1 MSNQELI
8 EYLTDNSGEYN
19 KRINR
24 KYLETHDLNI
34 LHILYNVYD
43 DLSEE
48 TPVYE
53 IYYRLKNNLK
63 KRPVC
68 IICGKPVKYTSG
80 HYAKFCSKECQYSD
94 LGKKITKEIKIK
106 SNLEKYGV
114 EHTSQLKEVTDKRT
128 KSRADHVNEIQQHVR
143 ESLYK
148 KYGAY
153 DVMHI
158 PHILQK
164 IKNTNLKKFGVEF
177 PLQQLKKENSEIY
190 QKISQTCI
198 NKFGVDS
205 PLKNKEVREKIK
217 QTNIQKY
224 GVDNLFKSNIIK
236 EKIKQTNIQK
246 YGVDNL
252 FKNDIIKEKIKQT
265 NIQKYGVDYLFK
277 SNIIKEKIKQ
287 TNIQKYGVDNP
298 LKNKEIREK
307 IKQTN
312 IQKYGVDNPLKNKEI
327 WKKSQDNRQIS
338 SKSKLEN
345 NFLNYLKLKYE
356 SDDIITQYKSKEYPY
371 YCDFYIKSINLY
383 IEIQG
388 HWTHNDHPF
397 DINNLNDQLIMN
409 KWRTKSLSDKYYKN
423 ALNTWTIK
431 DVEKR
436 NTAIQNNLNYLEIFG
451 KTDLNKYI
459 DIFENYIKNM
469 ENNNT

>member
-43 DLSEE
+43 DLSEK

-128 KSRADHVNEIQQHVR
+128 KSRADHVNKIQQHVR

-190 QKISQTCI
+190 QRISQTCI

-205 PLKNKEVREKIK
+205 PLKNKEVR
-217 QTNIQKY
+217 
-224 GVDNLFKSNIIK
+224 
-236 EKIKQTNIQK
+236 
-246 YGVDNL
+246 
-252 FKNDIIKEKIKQT
+252 
-265 NIQKYGVDYLFK
+265 
-277 SNIIKEKIKQ
+277 EKIKQ

-397 DINNLNDQLIMN
+397 DINNLNDQQIMN
-409 KWRTKSLSDKYYKN
+409 IWRTKSLSDKYYKN

-469 ENNNT
+469 ENNT

>member
-1 MSNQELI
+1 MYFLFMSNQELI

-48 TPVYE
+48 TPIYE

-94 LGKKITKEIKIK
+94 LGKKITKDIKIK

-128 KSRADHVNEIQQHVR
+128 KSRADHVDKIQQHVR

-164 IKNTNLKKFGVEF
+164 IKDTNLKKFGVEF
-177 PLQQLKKENSEIY
+177 PLQQLKKENCEIY

-198 NKFGVDS
+198 NKFGIDS

-217 QTNIQKY
+217 QTNIQR
-224 GVDNLFKSNIIK
+224 
-236 EKIKQTNIQK
+236 
-246 YGVDNL
+246 
-252 FKNDIIKEKIKQT
+252 
-265 NIQKYGVDYLFK
+265 
-277 SNIIKEKIKQ
+277 
-287 TNIQKYGVDNP
+287 YGVDNP

-397 DINNLNDQLIMN
+397 DINNLNDQQIMN
-409 KWRTKSLSDKYYKN
+409 IWRTKSLSDKYYKN

>member
-114 EHTSQLKEVTDKRT
+114 EHTSQLKDVTDKRT
-128 KSRADHVNEIQQHVR
+128 KSRADHVNKIQQHVR

-164 IKNTNLKKFGVEF
+164 IKDTNLKKFGVEF

-198 NKFGVDS
+198 NKFGVDF

-224 GVDNLFKSNIIK
+224 GVDNLFK
-236 EKIKQTNIQK
+236 
-246 YGVDNL
+246 
-252 FKNDIIKEKIKQT
+252 ND
-265 NIQKYGVDYLFK
+265 
-277 SNIIKEKIKQ
+277 IIKEKIKQ

-459 DIFENYIKNM
+459 DIFEDYIKNM
-469 ENNNT
+469 ENNT

>member
-24 KYLETHDLNI
+24 KYLEIHDLNI

-43 DLSEE
+43 DLSKE

-128 KSRADHVNEIQQHVR
+128 KSRADHVDKIQQHVR

-164 IKNTNLKKFGVEF
+164 IKDTNLKKYGVEF

-198 NKFGVDS
+198 NKFGIDS

-224 GVDNLFKSNIIK
+224 GVD
-236 EKIKQTNIQK
+236 
-246 YGVDNL
+246 
-252 FKNDIIKEKIKQT
+252 
-265 NIQKYGVDYLFK
+265 YLFK
-277 SNIIKEKIKQ
+277 SNIIK
-287 TNIQKYGVDNP
+287 
-298 LKNKEIREK
+298 EK

>member
-43 DLSEE
+43 DLSEK

-164 IKNTNLKKFGVEF
+164 IKDTNLKKFGVEF

-198 NKFGVDS
+198 NKFDVDS
-205 PLKNKEVREKIK
+205 PLKNKEV
-217 QTNIQKY
+217 
-224 GVDNLFKSNIIK
+224 
-236 EKIKQTNIQK
+236 
-246 YGVDNL
+246 
-252 FKNDIIKEKIKQT
+252 
-265 NIQKYGVDYLFK
+265 
-277 SNIIKEKIKQ
+277 
-287 TNIQKYGVDNP
+287 
-298 LKNKEIREK
+298 REK

-397 DINNLNDQLIMN
+397 DINNLNDQQIMN
-409 KWRTKSLSDKYYKN
+409 IWRTKSLSDKYYKN

>member
-43 DLSEE
+43 DLSEK

-128 KSRADHVNEIQQHVR
+128 KNRADHVNEIQQHVR

-224 GVDNLFKSNIIK
+224 GVDNLFK
-236 EKIKQTNIQK
+236 
-246 YGVDNL
+246 
-252 FKNDIIKEKIKQT
+252 NDIIKEKIKQT

-277 SNIIKEKIKQ
+277 SNIIK
-287 TNIQKYGVDNP
+287 
-298 LKNKEIREK
+298 EK

-397 DINNLNDQLIMN
+397 DINNLNDQQIMN
-409 KWRTKSLSDKYYKN
+409 IWRTKSLSDKYYKN

-469 ENNNT
+469 ENNT

>member
-43 DLSEE
+43 DLSEK

-224 GVDNLFKSNIIK
+224 GVDNLFK
-236 EKIKQTNIQK
+236 
-246 YGVDNL
+246 
-252 FKNDIIKEKIKQT
+252 NDIIKEKIKQT

-397 DINNLNDQLIMN
+397 DINNLNDQQIMN
-409 KWRTKSLSDKYYKN
+409 IWRTKSLSDKYYKN

-451 KTDLNKYI
+451 KTDLNKCI

>member
-43 DLSEE
+43 DLSEK

-94 LGKKITKEIKIK
+94 LGKKITKDIKIK

-128 KSRADHVNEIQQHVR
+128 KSRADHVDKIQQHVR

-164 IKNTNLKKFGVEF
+164 IKDTNLKKFGVEF

-205 PLKNKEVREKIK
+205 PLKNKEV
-217 QTNIQKY
+217 
-224 GVDNLFKSNIIK
+224 
-236 EKIKQTNIQK
+236 
-246 YGVDNL
+246 
-252 FKNDIIKEKIKQT
+252 
-265 NIQKYGVDYLFK
+265 
-277 SNIIKEKIKQ
+277 
-287 TNIQKYGVDNP
+287 
-298 LKNKEIREK
+298 REK

-397 DINNLNDQLIMN
+397 DINNLNDQLIMDI
-409 KWRTKSLSDKYYKN
+409 WRTKSLSDKYYKN

-469 ENNNT
+469 ENNT

>member
-43 DLSEE
+43 DLSEK

-128 KSRADHVNEIQQHVR
+128 KSRADHVNKIQQHVR

-205 PLKNKEVREKIK
+205 PLKNKEVR
-217 QTNIQKY
+217 
-224 GVDNLFKSNIIK
+224 
-236 EKIKQTNIQK
+236 
-246 YGVDNL
+246 
-252 FKNDIIKEKIKQT
+252 
-265 NIQKYGVDYLFK
+265 
-277 SNIIKEKIKQ
+277 EKIKQ

-397 DINNLNDQLIMN
+397 DINNLNDQQIMN
-409 KWRTKSLSDKYYKN
+409 IWRTKSLSDKYYKN

-469 ENNNT
+469 ENNT

>member
-43 DLSEE
+43 DLSEK

-128 KSRADHVNEIQQHVR
+128 KSRADHVNKIQQHVR

-205 PLKNKEVREKIK
+205 LLKNKEVR
-217 QTNIQKY
+217 
-224 GVDNLFKSNIIK
+224 
-236 EKIKQTNIQK
+236 
-246 YGVDNL
+246 
-252 FKNDIIKEKIKQT
+252 
-265 NIQKYGVDYLFK
+265 
-277 SNIIKEKIKQ
+277 EKIKQ

-356 SDDIITQYKSKEYPY
+356 PDDIITQYKSKEYPY

-397 DINNLNDQLIMN
+397 DINNLNDQLIMDI
-409 KWRTKSLSDKYYKN
+409 WRTKSLSDKYYKN

-469 ENNNT
+469 ENNT

>member
-1 MSNQELI
+1 
-8 EYLTDNSGEYN
+8 
-19 KRINR
+19 
-24 KYLETHDLNI
+24 
-34 LHILYNVYD
+34 
-43 DLSEE
+43 
-48 TPVYE
+48 
-53 IYYRLKNNLK
+53 
-63 KRPVC
+63 
-68 IICGKPVKYTSG
+68 
-80 HYAKFCSKECQYSD
+80 
-94 LGKKITKEIKIK
+94 
-106 SNLEKYGV
+106 
-114 EHTSQLKEVTDKRT
+114 
-128 KSRADHVNEIQQHVR
+128 
-143 ESLYK
+143 
-148 KYGAY
+148 
-153 DVMHI
+153 MHI

-205 PLKNKEVREKIK
+205 
-217 QTNIQKY
+217 
-224 GVDNLFKSNIIK
+224 
-236 EKIKQTNIQK
+236 
-246 YGVDNL
+246 
-252 FKNDIIKEKIKQT
+252 
-265 NIQKYGVDYLFK
+265 
-277 SNIIKEKIKQ
+277 
-287 TNIQKYGVDNP
+287 P

-397 DINNLNDQLIMN
+397 DINNLNDQLIMDI
-409 KWRTKSLSDKYYKN
+409 WRTKSLSDKYYKN

-469 ENNNT
+469 ENNT

>member
-43 DLSEE
+43 DLSEK

-205 PLKNKEVREKIK
+205 LLKNKEVR
-217 QTNIQKY
+217 
-224 GVDNLFKSNIIK
+224 
-236 EKIKQTNIQK
+236 
-246 YGVDNL
+246 
-252 FKNDIIKEKIKQT
+252 
-265 NIQKYGVDYLFK
+265 
-277 SNIIKEKIKQ
+277 EKIKQ

-356 SDDIITQYKSKEYPY
+356 PDDIITQYKSKEYPY

-397 DINNLNDQLIMN
+397 DINNLNDQQIMN
-409 KWRTKSLSDKYYKN
+409 IWRTKSLSDNYYKN

-469 ENNNT
+469 ENNT

>member
-43 DLSEE
+43 DLSEK

-128 KSRADHVNEIQQHVR
+128 KSRADHVNKIQQHVR

-217 QTNIQKY
+217 QTNIQ
-224 GVDNLFKSNIIK
+224 
-236 EKIKQTNIQK
+236 
-246 YGVDNL
+246 
-252 FKNDIIKEKIKQT
+252 
-265 NIQKYGVDYLFK
+265 
-277 SNIIKEKIKQ
+277 
-287 TNIQKYGVDNP
+287 
-298 LKNKEIREK
+298 R
-307 IKQTN
+307 
-312 IQKYGVDNPLKNKEI
+312 YGVDNPLKNKEI

-469 ENNNT
+469 ENNT

>member
-1 MSNQELI
+1 MYFLFMSNQELI

-43 DLSEE
+43 DLSEK

-128 KSRADHVNEIQQHVR
+128 KSRADHVDKIQQHVR

-164 IKNTNLKKFGVEF
+164 IKDTNLKKFGVEF
-177 PLQQLKKENSEIY
+177 PLQQLKKENCEIY

-205 PLKNKEVREKIK
+205 PLKNKEVR
-217 QTNIQKY
+217 
-224 GVDNLFKSNIIK
+224 
-236 EKIKQTNIQK
+236 
-246 YGVDNL
+246 
-252 FKNDIIKEKIKQT
+252 
-265 NIQKYGVDYLFK
+265 
-277 SNIIKEKIKQ
+277 EKIKQ

-397 DINNLNDQLIMN
+397 DINNLNDQQIMN
-409 KWRTKSLSDKYYKN
+409 IWRTKSLSDKYYKN

-469 ENNNT
+469 ENNT

>member
-43 DLSEE
+43 DLSEK

-164 IKNTNLKKFGVEF
+164 IKDTNLKKFGVEF

-198 NKFGVDS
+198 NKFDVDS

-217 QTNIQKY
+217 QTNIQ
-224 GVDNLFKSNIIK
+224 
-236 EKIKQTNIQK
+236 
-246 YGVDNL
+246 
-252 FKNDIIKEKIKQT
+252 
-265 NIQKYGVDYLFK
+265 
-277 SNIIKEKIKQ
+277 
-287 TNIQKYGVDNP
+287 
-298 LKNKEIREK
+298 R
-307 IKQTN
+307 
-312 IQKYGVDNPLKNKEI
+312 YGVDNPLKNKEI

-397 DINNLNDQLIMN
+397 DINNLNDQQIMN
-409 KWRTKSLSDKYYKN
+409 IWRTKSLSDKYYKN

>member
-43 DLSEE
+43 DLSEK

-224 GVDNLFKSNIIK
+224 GVDNLFK
-236 EKIKQTNIQK
+236 
-246 YGVDNL
+246 
-252 FKNDIIKEKIKQT
+252 ND
-265 NIQKYGVDYLFK
+265 
-277 SNIIKEKIKQ
+277 IIKEKIKQ

-356 SDDIITQYKSKEYPY
+356 PDDIITQYKSKEYPY

>member
-43 DLSEE
+43 DLSEK

-164 IKNTNLKKFGVEF
+164 IKNTTLKKFGVEF

-205 PLKNKEVREKIK
+205 LLKNKEVR
-217 QTNIQKY
+217 
-224 GVDNLFKSNIIK
+224 
-236 EKIKQTNIQK
+236 
-246 YGVDNL
+246 
-252 FKNDIIKEKIKQT
+252 
-265 NIQKYGVDYLFK
+265 
-277 SNIIKEKIKQ
+277 EKIKQ

-356 SDDIITQYKSKEYPY
+356 PDDIITQYKSKEYPY

-397 DINNLNDQLIMN
+397 DINNLNDQLIMDI
-409 KWRTKSLSDKYYKN
+409 WRTKSLSDKYYKN

-469 ENNNT
+469 ENNT

>member
-43 DLSEE
+43 DLSEK

-164 IKNTNLKKFGVEF
+164 IKDTNLKKFGVEF

-205 PLKNKEVREKIK
+205 PLKNKEVR
-217 QTNIQKY
+217 
-224 GVDNLFKSNIIK
+224 
-236 EKIKQTNIQK
+236 
-246 YGVDNL
+246 
-252 FKNDIIKEKIKQT
+252 
-265 NIQKYGVDYLFK
+265 
-277 SNIIKEKIKQ
+277 EKIKQ

-397 DINNLNDQLIMN
+397 DINNLNDQLIMDI
-409 KWRTKSLSDKYYKN
+409 WRTKSLSDKYYKN

-469 ENNNT
+469 ENNT

>member
-43 DLSEE
+43 DLSEK

-205 PLKNKEVREKIK
+205 LLKNKEV
-217 QTNIQKY
+217 
-224 GVDNLFKSNIIK
+224 
-236 EKIKQTNIQK
+236 
-246 YGVDNL
+246 
-252 FKNDIIKEKIKQT
+252 
-265 NIQKYGVDYLFK
+265 
-277 SNIIKEKIKQ
+277 
-287 TNIQKYGVDNP
+287 
-298 LKNKEIREK
+298 REK

-356 SDDIITQYKSKEYPY
+356 PDDIITQYKSKEYPY

-397 DINNLNDQLIMN
+397 DINNLNDQQIMN
-409 KWRTKSLSDKYYKN
+409 IWRTKSLSDNYYKN

-469 ENNNT
+469 ENNT

>member
-43 DLSEE
+43 DLSEK

-224 GVDNLFKSNIIK
+224 GVDNLFK
-236 EKIKQTNIQK
+236 
-246 YGVDNL
+246 
-252 FKNDIIKEKIKQT
+252 NDIIKEKIKQT

-277 SNIIKEKIKQ
+277 SNIIK
-287 TNIQKYGVDNP
+287 
-298 LKNKEIREK
+298 EK

-397 DINNLNDQLIMN
+397 DINNLNDQLIMDI
-409 KWRTKSLSDKYYKN
+409 WRTKSLSDKYYKN

>member
-224 GVDNLFKSNIIK
+224 GVDNLFK
-236 EKIKQTNIQK
+236 
-246 YGVDNL
+246 
-252 FKNDIIKEKIKQT
+252 ND
-265 NIQKYGVDYLFK
+265 
-277 SNIIKEKIKQ
+277 IIKEKIKQ

-356 SDDIITQYKSKEYPY
+356 PDDIITQYKSKEYPY

>member
-128 KSRADHVNEIQQHVR
+128 KSRADHVDKIQQHVR

-164 IKNTNLKKFGVEF
+164 IKDTNLKKFGVEF

-205 PLKNKEVREKIK
+205 LLKNKEVR
-217 QTNIQKY
+217 
-224 GVDNLFKSNIIK
+224 
-236 EKIKQTNIQK
+236 
-246 YGVDNL
+246 
-252 FKNDIIKEKIKQT
+252 
-265 NIQKYGVDYLFK
+265 
-277 SNIIKEKIKQ
+277 EKIKQ

-397 DINNLNDQLIMN
+397 DINNLNDQQIMN
-409 KWRTKSLSDKYYKN
+409 IWRTKSLSDKYYKN

-469 ENNNT
+469 ENNNA

>member
-43 DLSEE
+43 DLSEK

-128 KSRADHVNEIQQHVR
+128 KSRAEHVNKIQQHVR

-164 IKNTNLKKFGVEF
+164 IKDTNLKKFGVEF

-205 PLKNKEVREKIK
+205 
-217 QTNIQKY
+217 
-224 GVDNLFKSNIIK
+224 
-236 EKIKQTNIQK
+236 
-246 YGVDNL
+246 
-252 FKNDIIKEKIKQT
+252 
-265 NIQKYGVDYLFK
+265 
-277 SNIIKEKIKQ
+277 
-287 TNIQKYGVDNP
+287 P

-397 DINNLNDQLIMN
+397 DINNLNDQQIMN
-409 KWRTKSLSDKYYKN
+409 IWRTKSLSDKYYKN

>member
-43 DLSEE
+43 DLSEK

-94 LGKKITKEIKIK
+94 LGKKITKDIKIK

-205 PLKNKEVREKIK
+205 PLKNKEVR
-217 QTNIQKY
+217 
-224 GVDNLFKSNIIK
+224 

-397 DINNLNDQLIMN
+397 DINNLNDQLIMDI
-409 KWRTKSLSDKYYKN
+409 WRTKSLSDKYYKN

-469 ENNNT
+469 ENNT

>member
-43 DLSEE
+43 DLSEK

-224 GVDNLFKSNIIK
+224 GVDN
-236 EKIKQTNIQK
+236 
-246 YGVDNL
+246 
-252 FKNDIIKEKIKQT
+252 
-265 NIQKYGVDYLFK
+265 
-277 SNIIKEKIKQ
+277 
-287 TNIQKYGVDNP
+287 
-298 LKNKEIREK
+298 
-307 IKQTN
+307 
-312 IQKYGVDNPLKNKEI
+312 PLKNKEI

-388 HWTHNDHPF
+388 HWTHNNHPF
-397 DINNLNDQLIMN
+397 DINNLNDQLIMDI
-409 KWRTKSLSDKYYKN
+409 WRTKSLSDKYYKN

-469 ENNNT
+469 ENNT

>member
-217 QTNIQKY
+217 QTNIQ
-224 GVDNLFKSNIIK
+224 
-236 EKIKQTNIQK
+236 
-246 YGVDNL
+246 
-252 FKNDIIKEKIKQT
+252 
-265 NIQKYGVDYLFK
+265 
-277 SNIIKEKIKQ
+277 
-287 TNIQKYGVDNP
+287 
-298 LKNKEIREK
+298 R
-307 IKQTN
+307 
-312 IQKYGVDNPLKNKEI
+312 YGVDNPLKNKEI

-397 DINNLNDQLIMN
+397 DINNLNDQLIMDI
-409 KWRTKSLSDKYYKN
+409 WRTKSLSDKYYKN

>member
-43 DLSEE
+43 DLSEK

-164 IKNTNLKKFGVEF
+164 IKDTNLKKFGVEF
-177 PLQQLKKENSEIY
+177 PLQQLKKENNEIY

-205 PLKNKEVREKIK
+205 PLKNKEV
-217 QTNIQKY
+217 
-224 GVDNLFKSNIIK
+224 
-236 EKIKQTNIQK
+236 
-246 YGVDNL
+246 
-252 FKNDIIKEKIKQT
+252 
-265 NIQKYGVDYLFK
+265 
-277 SNIIKEKIKQ
+277 
-287 TNIQKYGVDNP
+287 
-298 LKNKEIREK
+298 REK

-356 SDDIITQYKSKEYPY
+356 PDDIITQYKSKEYPY

-397 DINNLNDQLIMN
+397 DINNLNDQLIMDI
-409 KWRTKSLSDKYYKN
+409 WRTKSLSDKYYKN

-469 ENNNT
+469 ENNT

>member
-43 DLSEE
+43 DLSEK

-164 IKNTNLKKFGVEF
+164 IKDTNLKNFGVEF

-224 GVDNLFKSNIIK
+224 GVDNLFK
-236 EKIKQTNIQK
+236 
-246 YGVDNL
+246 
-252 FKNDIIKEKIKQT
+252 NDIIKEKIKQT

-277 SNIIKEKIKQ
+277 SNIIK
-287 TNIQKYGVDNP
+287 
-298 LKNKEIREK
+298 EK

>member
-43 DLSEE
+43 DLSEK

-198 NKFGVDS
+198 NKFDVDS
-205 PLKNKEVREKIK
+205 PLKNKEVR
-217 QTNIQKY
+217 
-224 GVDNLFKSNIIK
+224 

-459 DIFENYIKNM
+459 NIFENYIKNM
-469 ENNNT
+469 ENNT

>member
-43 DLSEE
+43 DLSEK

-164 IKNTNLKKFGVEF
+164 IKNTNLKKFGVDF

-205 PLKNKEVREKIK
+205 PLKNKEVR
-217 QTNIQKY
+217 
-224 GVDNLFKSNIIK
+224 
-236 EKIKQTNIQK
+236 
-246 YGVDNL
+246 
-252 FKNDIIKEKIKQT
+252 
-265 NIQKYGVDYLFK
+265 
-277 SNIIKEKIKQ
+277 EKIKQ

-397 DINNLNDQLIMN
+397 DINNLNDQLIMDI
-409 KWRTKSLSDKYYKN
+409 WRTKSLSDKYYKN

-469 ENNNT
+469 ENNT

>member
-43 DLSEE
+43 DLSEK

-128 KSRADHVNEIQQHVR
+128 KSRADHVNKIQQHVR

-198 NKFGVDS
+198 NKFDVDS

-224 GVDNLFKSNIIK
+224 GVDNLFK
-236 EKIKQTNIQK
+236 
-246 YGVDNL
+246 
-252 FKNDIIKEKIKQT
+252 ND
-265 NIQKYGVDYLFK
+265 
-277 SNIIKEKIKQ
+277 IIKEKIKQ

-356 SDDIITQYKSKEYPY
+356 PDDIITQYKSKEYPY

-397 DINNLNDQLIMN
+397 DINNLNDQQIMN
-409 KWRTKSLSDKYYKN
+409 IWRTKSLSDKYYKN

-469 ENNNT
+469 ENNT

>member
-43 DLSEE
+43 DLSEK

-164 IKNTNLKKFGVEF
+164 IKDTNLKKFGVEF

-224 GVDNLFKSNIIK
+224 GVDYLFKSN
-236 EKIKQTNIQK
+236 
-246 YGVDNL
+246 
-252 FKNDIIKEKIKQT
+252 IIKEKIKQT

-397 DINNLNDQLIMN
+397 DINNLNDQLIMDI
-409 KWRTKSLSDKYYKN
+409 WRTKSLSDKYYKN

>member
-1 MSNQELI
+1 MYFLFMSNQELI

-43 DLSEE
+43 DLSEK

-128 KSRADHVNEIQQHVR
+128 KSRADHVDKIQQHVR

-164 IKNTNLKKFGVEF
+164 IKDTNLKKFGVEF
-177 PLQQLKKENSEIY
+177 PLQQLKKENCEIY

-205 PLKNKEVREKIK
+205 PLKNKEVR
-217 QTNIQKY
+217 
-224 GVDNLFKSNIIK
+224 

-397 DINNLNDQLIMN
+397 DINNLNDQQIMN
-409 KWRTKSLSDKYYKN
+409 IWRTKSLSDKYYKN

-469 ENNNT
+469 ENNT

>member
-43 DLSEE
+43 DLSEK

-164 IKNTNLKKFGVEF
+164 IKDTNLKKFGVEF

-198 NKFGVDS
+198 NKFDVDS

-224 GVDNLFKSNIIK
+224 GVDNLFK
-236 EKIKQTNIQK
+236 
-246 YGVDNL
+246 
-252 FKNDIIKEKIKQT
+252 NDIIK
-265 NIQKYGVDYLFK
+265 
-277 SNIIKEKIKQ
+277 
-287 TNIQKYGVDNP
+287 
-298 LKNKEIREK
+298 EK

-356 SDDIITQYKSKEYPY
+356 PDDIITQYKSKEYPY

>member
-43 DLSEE
+43 DLSEK

-224 GVDNLFKSNIIK
+224 GVDNLFKNDIIK

-252 FKNDIIKEKIKQT
+252 FK
-265 NIQKYGVDYLFK
+265 
-277 SNIIKEKIKQ
+277 SNIIK
-287 TNIQKYGVDNP
+287 
-298 LKNKEIREK
+298 EK

-356 SDDIITQYKSKEYPY
+356 PDDIITQYKSKEYPY

-397 DINNLNDQLIMN
+397 DINNLNDQLIMDI
-409 KWRTKSLSDKYYKN
+409 WRTKSLSDKYYKN

-469 ENNNT
+469 ENNT

>member
-43 DLSEE
+43 DLSEK

-128 KSRADHVNEIQQHVR
+128 KSRADPVNEIQQHVR

-224 GVDNLFKSNIIK
+224 GVDN
-236 EKIKQTNIQK
+236 
-246 YGVDNL
+246 
-252 FKNDIIKEKIKQT
+252 
-265 NIQKYGVDYLFK
+265 
-277 SNIIKEKIKQ
+277 
-287 TNIQKYGVDNP
+287 P

-356 SDDIITQYKSKEYPY
+356 PDDIITQYKSKEYPY

-397 DINNLNDQLIMN
+397 DINNLNDQQIMN
-409 KWRTKSLSDKYYKN
+409 IWRTKSLSDKYYKN

-469 ENNNT
+469 ENNT

>member
-43 DLSEE
+43 DLSEK

-164 IKNTNLKKFGVEF
+164 IKDTNLKKFGVEF

-205 PLKNKEVREKIK
+205 LLKNKEVREKIK
-217 QTNIQKY
+217 QTNIQR
-224 GVDNLFKSNIIK
+224 
-236 EKIKQTNIQK
+236 
-246 YGVDNL
+246 
-252 FKNDIIKEKIKQT
+252 
-265 NIQKYGVDYLFK
+265 
-277 SNIIKEKIKQ
+277 
-287 TNIQKYGVDNP
+287 YGVDNP

-356 SDDIITQYKSKEYPY
+356 PDDIITQYKSKEYPY

-451 KTDLNKYI
+451 KTNLNKYI

-469 ENNNT
+469 ENNT

>member
-43 DLSEE
+43 DLSEK

-198 NKFGVDS
+198 NKFDVDS

-224 GVDNLFKSNIIK
+224 GVDNLFKNDIIK

-397 DINNLNDQLIMN
+397 DINNLNDQQIMN
-409 KWRTKSLSDKYYKN
+409 IWRTKSLSDKYYKN

-469 ENNNT
+469 ENNT

>member
-43 DLSEE
+43 DLSEK

-164 IKNTNLKKFGVEF
+164 IKDTNLKKFGVEF

-205 PLKNKEVREKIK
+205 PLKNKEVR
-217 QTNIQKY
+217 
-224 GVDNLFKSNIIK
+224 

-397 DINNLNDQLIMN
+397 DINNLNDQQIMN
-409 KWRTKSLSDKYYKN
+409 IWRTKSLSDKYYKN

-451 KTDLNKYI
+451 KTDLNKCI

>member
-43 DLSEE
+43 DLSEK

-205 PLKNKEVREKIK
+205 LLKNKEVR
-217 QTNIQKY
+217 
-224 GVDNLFKSNIIK
+224 
-236 EKIKQTNIQK
+236 
-246 YGVDNL
+246 
-252 FKNDIIKEKIKQT
+252 
-265 NIQKYGVDYLFK
+265 
-277 SNIIKEKIKQ
+277 EKIKQ

-356 SDDIITQYKSKEYPY
+356 PDDIITQYKSKEYPY

-397 DINNLNDQLIMN
+397 DINNLNDQLIMDI
-409 KWRTKSLSDKYYKN
+409 WRTKSLSDKYYKN

-469 ENNNT
+469 ENNT